1 MDWSSATSSL
11 LESRNLLK
19 TAHNSIYGIAG
30 RSDTSSLI
38 HKVHSANLI
47 TVDGLIVK
55 DRTGS
60 PESSF
65 PVQGFSNLREVYWD
79 PELGLLELKS

>member
-11 LESRNLLK
+11 L
-19 TAHNSIYGIAG
+19 
-30 RSDTSSLI
+30 
-38 HKVHSANLI
+38 
-47 TVDGLIVK
+47 

-60 PESSF
+60 SESSF

-79 PELGLLELKS
+79 PELGLLELKA